1 MLFVLNEMFYSCPFW
16 TEAIAERHSLL
27 MMFVVLLVEVI
38 WIFNC
43 KMYHASYSQRRY
55 VAMVLHVRYCIIHLY
70 ILDIEK
76 QLSNN
81 PTRAVFDMRFHN
93 A

>member
-38 WIFNC
+38 
-43 KMYHASYSQRRY
+43 
-55 VAMVLHVRYCIIHLY
+55 
-70 ILDIEK
+70 
-76 QLSNN
+76 
-81 PTRAVFDMRFHN
+81 
-93 A
+93 